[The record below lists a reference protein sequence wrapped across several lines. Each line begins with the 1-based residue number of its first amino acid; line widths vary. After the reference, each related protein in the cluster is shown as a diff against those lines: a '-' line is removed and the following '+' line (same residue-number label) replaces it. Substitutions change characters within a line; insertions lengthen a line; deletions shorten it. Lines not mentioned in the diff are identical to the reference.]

1 MIWESPN
8 EKIKAGIESFIS
20 NDIDT
25 GKDVVVNTRNNNKML
40 ACRLKSEFKINNLRR
55 KEREIW
61 KKIENAI
68 RNDVSER
75 CLVSADDISKEQI
88 LVLKKSKY

>member
-1 MIWESPN
+1 MNTIQQNREELKLIWESPN

-55 KEREIW
+55 LSKMRKKKLREI
-61 KKIENAI
+61 
-68 RNDVSER
+68 
-75 CLVSADDISKEQI
+75 
-88 LVLKKSKY
+88 